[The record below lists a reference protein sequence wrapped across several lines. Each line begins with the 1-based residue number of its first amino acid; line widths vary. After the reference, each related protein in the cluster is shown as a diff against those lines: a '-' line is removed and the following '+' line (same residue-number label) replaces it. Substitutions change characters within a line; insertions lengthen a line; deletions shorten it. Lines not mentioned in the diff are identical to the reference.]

1 MCRIVYQIDNSYT
14 YGKTSFFFNEIIID
28 AIDIKISY
36 SYKNVWL
43 CEVAKSLWNTGL
55 YVHERVYKT
64 NYLIN
69 FDAL

>member
-14 YGKTSFFFNEIIID
+14 YGKTSFFFNETIID
-28 AIDIKISY
+28 AMDIKISY

-55 YVHERVYKT
+55 YAHERVYKT

>member
-14 YGKTSFFFNEIIID
+14 YSKTSFFFNEIIID
-28 AIDIKISY
+28 AMDIKISY

-43 CEVAKSLWNTGL
+43 CEVAKSPWNSGL

>member
-1 MCRIVYQIDNSYT
+1 MCRIVYQIGNSYT

-28 AIDIKISY
+28 TMDIKISY

-43 CEVAKSLWNTGL
+43 CEVAKSLWNSGL

>member
-1 MCRIVYQIDNSYT
+1 MCRIVYQIGNSYT

-28 AIDIKISY
+28 TRDIKISY

-43 CEVAKSLWNTGL
+43 CEVAKSLWNSGL
-55 YVHERVYKT
+55 YVHERGYKT

>member
-28 AIDIKISY
+28 AMDIKISY

-43 CEVAKSLWNTGL
+43 CEVAKSLWNTCL
-55 YVHERVYKT
+55 YVHERGYKT
-64 NYLIN
+64 NYLNN